1 MGRDTT
7 TQGFE
12 QLFVNTLLHAVHGLP
27 IYWTWLGC
35 VPGRQGETT
44 DV

>member
-1 MGRDTT
+1 MGPDTT

-12 QLFVNTLLHAVHGLP
+12 QLFVNTLLHAGLALP
-27 IYWTWLGC
+27 IYGLWLGNE
-35 VPGRQGETT
+35 PGRQGETT